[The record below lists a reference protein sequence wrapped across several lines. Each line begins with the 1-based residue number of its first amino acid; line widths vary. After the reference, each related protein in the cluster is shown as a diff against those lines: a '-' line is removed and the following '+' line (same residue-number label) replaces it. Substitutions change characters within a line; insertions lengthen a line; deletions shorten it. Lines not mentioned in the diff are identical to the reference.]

1 MSCGFSSKKQISVF
15 KHNDI
20 IQEEEHGYYGK
31 AQKFLFKKCLK
42 GCFLRPSDRYWLIIS
57 ICCLTDSSCTS
68 SKTERMNSE
77 LMPQRTPCAP
87 RLSSISL

>member
-31 AQKFLFKKCLK
+31 AQKFLFKNTDTKRGEKHVNHVLCLR
-42 GCFLRPSDRYWLIIS
+42 LRFTRCDNVGL
-57 ICCLTDSSCTS
+57 LF
-68 SKTERMNSE
+68 
-77 LMPQRTPCAP
+77 
-87 RLSSISL
+87 

>member
-31 AQKFLFKKCLK
+31 AQKFLYKNEVGELGMNWF
-42 GCFLRPSDRYWLIIS
+42 FHY
-57 ICCLTDSSCTS
+57 ICR
-68 SKTERMNSE
+68 K
-77 LMPQRTPCAP
+77 
-87 RLSSISL
+87 